1 MWSEIKTVYIRLQGG
16 KCAYCERKLE
26 GEVYGKSEYDIEH
39 FRPKGKIKVWS
50 LSPDLRQ
57 QGITPTPVPNGTG
70 GYYLLPYHL
79 FNYAVACKPCNS
91 VLKETYFP
99 IAGTYN
105 LSGDDPVA
113 LAESEQPYLIYP
125 IGDFDQAPEDLIR
138 FLGAS
143 PCPVASEGHDRNR
156 ALVTIEL
163 FKLDDGIKRKNLF
176 LERIIIIQALF
187 AQLERLANG
196 ATGATRDKAIKVI
209 ELAQSS
215 QFAHSNCAR
224 SFIALYNQ
232 DPSQAE
238 QFHDAAVAW
247 LLSTS

>member
-1 MWSEIKTVYIRLQGG
+1 M
-16 KCAYCERKLE
+16 
-26 GEVYGKSEYDIEH
+26 
-39 FRPKGKIKVWS
+39 
-50 LSPDLRQ
+50 
-57 QGITPTPVPNGTG
+57 
-70 GYYLLPYHL
+70 
-79 FNYAVACKPCNS
+79 
-91 VLKETYFP
+91 
-99 IAGTYN
+99 
-105 LSGDDPVA
+105 
-113 LAESEQPYLIYP
+113 
-125 IGDFDQAPEDLIR
+125 
-138 FLGAS
+138 
-143 PCPVASEGHDRNR
+143 
-156 ALVTIEL
+156 VTIEL